1 MCTLTLNCPVWPW
14 PLRYGPGSRSL
25 HIVSIRIFISSYMVN
40 HQCIS
45 KLKPRHEMSQTDIR
59 TDERTDIL
67 TDEVYSYNPLQ
78 LYERGLKRISVYV
91 NLKELPK
98 SILRSNDLQGVQLDT
113 KAGCVMGWAMCC
125 SNDHKS
131 NLNRGQIHDVKYPKY
146 KYYTFESTL
155 NTKRLCVKIFKL
167 RGAWIVL

>member
-1 MCTLTLNCPVWPW
+1 MYTLAFNCPLWPW
-14 PLRYGPGSRSL
+14 PMRYGPWSRSL
-25 HIVSIRIFISSYMVN
+25 HIVSIRTFIQSYMVN

-98 SILRSNDLQGVQLDT
+98 SILRSNDLQGIPKQDVLWVERCAVLMTINQTWTVDRFTMLNIRNINIT
-113 KAGCVMGWAMCC
+113 RLKAHWIRKDYV
-125 SNDHKS
+125 
-131 NLNRGQIHDVKYPKY
+131 LKYL
-146 KYYTFESTL
+146 S
-155 NTKRLCVKIFKL
+155 
-167 RGAWIVL
+167 